1 MIKSVHV
8 VSANEI
14 EVVLS
19 DGRAQR
25 LYIENFYGSYNRS
38 QVRLEEWKDGQLLG
52 RECTHESK

>member
-14 EVVLS
+14 EVVLT
-19 DGRAQR
+19 DGRVQR
-25 LYIENFYGSYNRS
+25 LYIEDFYGSYNRS

-52 RECTHESK
+52 RECTQ